1 MRNRALVSL
10 VAIAL
15 ACSLGCRSQ
24 PVQQS
29 GPILGPPPV
38 PTTAMEMATLSF
50 LSYLG
55 GKLEGS
61 DSEVELR
68 LHRCMKEALES
79 QPLTAKKWSLVWGP
93 AVFKFALAELDD
105 NMMFVV
111 QDVTQ
116 PARYAVVVRG
126 TNAAAALDWLL
137 EVFNVHD
144 QLTWSEVLAATGGA
158 APAATPP
165 SDAKIAK
172 GIYDG
177 LAALTTMVPDDGQG
191 AGVTLQA
198 FLAGLSQEHAGTP
211 LRVEVAGH
219 SLGGALAPVLGLWL
233 ADTQP
238 AWNPSGDARL
248 SVWAFAGPTPGNEA
262 FAAYYQSRVGAVSNR
277 IWNPLDVI
285 PQAWEVSTL
294 EKVPDLYEPLTRA
307 DAVER
312 ALLDGARDRVKDG
325 GYAQPLPSATPLPAA
340 LNSAYPTFTKQ
351 LGWQHHCGYQC
362 ALLINVPLTSHC
374 PSDPELDCAT
384 ADCPASLQ

>member
-1 MRNRALVSL
+1 MQHRASVSL
-10 VAIAL
+10 LAIVL
-15 ACSLGCRSQ
+15 VVGQGCRSQ
-24 PVQQS
+24 PAQQR
-29 GPILGPPPV
+29 GPILAPPPPV
-38 PTTAMEMATLSF
+38 TTEMEMATLSF

-61 DSEVELR
+61 DAEVEAR
-68 LHRCMKEALES
+68 LHGCMREALAA
-79 QPLTAKKWSLVWGP
+79 QPLTAKKWDLVWGP

-116 PARYAVVVRG
+116 PAHYAVVVRG

-144 QLTWSEVLAATGGA
+144 QLTWSEVLAATGGGGPRA
-158 APAATPP
+158 APPP
-165 SDAKIAK
+165 DAKIAK

-177 LAALTTMVPDDGQG
+177 LAALTGMVPDDGPG
-191 AGVTLQA
+191 AGSTLKE
-198 FLAGLSQEHAGTP
+198 FLAGVSQRHRGVP
-211 LRVEVAGH
+211 LHVEVTGH
-219 SLGGALAPVLGLWL
+219 SLGGALSPVLGLWL

-238 AWNPSGDARL
+238 SWDPAGSARL
-248 SVWAFAGPTPGNEA
+248 SVWAFAGPTPGNQP
-262 FAAYYQSRVGAVSNR
+262 FAAYYRSRLGDAAARV
-277 IWNPLDVI
+277 WNPLDVI
-285 PQAWEVSTL
+285 PKAWEVATL
-294 EKVPDLYEPLTRA
+294 EEVADLYEPLTRA

-312 ALLDGARDRVKDG
+312 ALLDAARDRVKDE
-325 GYAQPLPSATPLPAA
+325 GYAQPLPRATPLPAA